1 MNLKVNYFENKIA
14 FNNDYINVIEIENK
28 KYFYRFVNDI
38 YNIEKI
44 GYSDELAFFD
54 KDNNEINLNGKLKL
68 IVDYFDFGFD
78 SKKSLTDLSKYVTS
92 TIDEE
97 DANLLQ
103 NQYNKLIKIYKKIL
117 NDIELPLYIDEEINI
132 DLLSKVFKIGINC
145 KNELLDNLFLIID
158 MEKLFKEKG
167 SLVFINLKQ
176 YLYKKEL
183 LELYKYSIY
192 NQVKIILIDSQS
204 YGVTLEYEK
213 KLIIDDNLEEI
224 VL

>member
-158 MEKLFKEKG
+158 M
-167 SLVFINLKQ
+167 
-176 YLYKKEL
+176 
-183 LELYKYSIY
+183 
-192 NQVKIILIDSQS
+192 
-204 YGVTLEYEK
+204 
-213 KLIIDDNLEEI
+213 
-224 VL
+224 